1 MEKLQS
7 SFKNMVLSLVIISMV
22 AAGAL
27 AGVYLLTLA
36 NIEAQKKAKQE
47 AAILAVLPEG
57 AEIAAP
63 EEVNGLIVYKATLNG
78 EDAGAAVQTQEEG
91 FSGPQKI
98 MVGFD
103 AEGNILNYVVLEQ
116 TETPGLGS
124 HIEHWFKN
132 AAKPGQNIVGR
143 QATGAFAV
151 SKDGGDVDAITAAT
165 ISSRAFLKAINKA
178 YAAFKNG
185 EVEAHTG
192 ASQLQKEDVEAPH
205 ECEHHCQ
212 GHHGEGHQCEGHCQ
226 GHCKHHMEKEA
237 NNE

>member
-7 SFKNMVLSLVIISMV
+7 SFKNMVLSLVIISVV

-27 AGVYLLTLA
+27 AGVYLLTLG
-36 NIEAQKKAKQE
+36 NINAQKKAKQQ
-47 AAILAVLPEG
+47 AAILNVLPQG
-57 AEIAAP
+57 AEIAEP
-63 EEVNGLIVYKATLNG
+63 EEVNGLLVYRATLNG
-78 EDAGAAVQTQEEG
+78 EPAGAAVQTEEEG

-124 HIEHWFKN
+124 HIEEWFKN
-132 AAKPGQNIVGR
+132 ADKPGQNIVGR
-143 QATGAFAV
+143 KATGAFVV

-185 EVEAHTG
+185 EVQAHTG
-192 ASQLQKEDVEAPH
+192 ASQLNKEVEPQ
-205 ECEHHCQ
+205 EET
-212 GHHGEGHQCEGHCQ
+212 EVT
-226 GHCKHHMEKEA
+226 
-237 NNE
+237 NE